1 MREFFRGWRRKAG
14 CVTLLMACA
23 VLGLW
28 MRGRIYSDLIEFRV
42 ASRTAIRVTH
52 DGRSL
57 CWMVLSES
65 KNSPKRQ
72 FLKDSQGRIQATA
85 EYLID
90 PHRNID
96 WDLGSKERP
105 TGPEALYSLDWN
117 EFRLGIAK
125 GELGETRL
133 LTLPYWSLAMPLAL
147 LSAYLLLTP
156 VQKQPSTT
164 SLPHV

>member
-1 MREFFRGWRRKAG
+1 MCEFFRGWRRQAG

-42 ASRTAIRVTH
+42 AGRTAMRVTH

-65 KNSPKRQ
+65 NNGPKRQ
-72 FLKDSQGRIQATA
+72 FLKDSQGRILATV

-96 WDLGSKERP
+96 WELGTRERP
-105 TGPEALYSLDWN
+105 PRPEVLYLLNWN

-133 LTLPYWSLAMPLAL
+133 MTLPYWSLTMPLAL